1 MNTDAAYGSPDA
13 SSLQSDQTNQY
24 IAAMN
29 SAGGGSNPD
38 ISAQENAQV
47 QAALNSPNSTAFQKL
62 LGYTGSSQL
71 LPTALGEIG
80 IAGAQ
85 SQYNLNQG
93 AQNATNLY
101 NQTLAG
107 YQFGQLG
114 INQQQLGVQQTG
126 LTEQQQLQNV
136 QQPIQTSG
144 LVGSL
149 AASGALNTKG
159 STQQQQLLGAEQQ
172 YSNEELQNAQQ
183 QLNLLGKSN
192 GMSQQEVYNQ
202 LQYATAQ
209 GDIQGAENPIQLLNS
224 IAQVYAGGLTGFEN
238 AIAPTLNATGLN
250 VWAPSQL
257 APGT

>member
-1 MNTDAAYGSPDA
+1 MDAAYGSPDA

-38 ISAQENAQV
+38 ISAQENSQINT
-47 QAALNSPNSTAFQKL
+47 LLGNPNSTAFEKL
-62 LGYTGSSQL
+62 LGYTGAGQAV
-71 LPTALGEIG
+71 PTALGQIG

-85 SQYNLNQG
+85 SQYDLNQG

-114 INQQQLGVQQTG
+114 INQQQLGIQGTG
-126 LTEQQQLQNV
+126 LQEQQQLQNV
-136 QQPIQTSG
+136 QQPIQTSN

-159 STQQQQLLGAEQQ
+159 STQQQQQLGAEQQ
-172 YSNEELQNAQQ
+172 YSNEELQNAQK
-183 QLNLLGKSN
+183 QLGLMAQSN

-209 GDIQGAENPIQLLNS
+209 SDIQGAENPINLLNT
-224 IAQVYAGGLTGFEN
+224 IAQVYAGGATGMEN
-238 AIAPTLNATGLN
+238 AIQPVINASGTN
-250 VWAPSQL
+250 AWAGQW
-257 APGT
+257 